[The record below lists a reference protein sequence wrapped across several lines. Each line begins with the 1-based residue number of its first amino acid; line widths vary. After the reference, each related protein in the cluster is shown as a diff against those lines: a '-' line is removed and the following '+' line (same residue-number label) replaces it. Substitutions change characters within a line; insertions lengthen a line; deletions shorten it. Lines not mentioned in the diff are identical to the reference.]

1 MANVTQN
8 QSFDLTSFNGADL
21 RVYAQFARGDDEKGG
36 TITVEL
42 GTLSAIS
49 GVIKTQVKPKIV
61 IGESEPIGISTGMRM
76 ISGNLRFE
84 VLNES
89 FVNSMKSVSVNP
101 DIFGKKS
108 VEEIKKVFTYN
119 GNELKYAD
127 QLPPMDIIVTAISES
142 DSSKKAMRVIRGV
155 ILTSQGSAIGLD
167 SLTVQ
172 ESYEF
177 VARKIEP
184 LKPIETN
191 SSINGGE

>member
-1 MANVTQN
+1 MSTAATQN
-8 QSFDLTSFNGADL
+8 QSFNLTNFNGADM
-21 RVYAQFARGDDEKGG
+21 RIYAQFVRGDDTTG

-84 VLNES
+84 VINES
-89 FVNSMKSVSVNP
+89 FINSMKSAATNP
-101 DIFGKKS
+101 EAFKDMKS
-108 VEEIKKVFTYN
+108 DDIKKIFTYN
-119 GNELKYAD
+119 GKELKYAD
-127 QLPPMDIIVTAISES
+127 ELPPMDVIITAISES
-142 DSSKKAMRVIRGV
+142 DPSKKAIRVIRGV

-184 LKPIETN
+184 LKPVETN
-191 SSINGGE
+191 TTIGGV